1 MDEIK
6 HGIVRELINLFEKGS
21 ITTEHDHINLEY
33 KNFHKE
39 VNYYLLQRK
48 YFDLWKIYVR
58 KNR

>member
-33 KNFHKE
+33 KNFHK
-39 VNYYLLQRK
+39 VLFATK
-48 YFDLWKIYVR
+48 KVF
-58 KNR
+58 